1 MTAAEKSFSQIAFPL
16 CCLRVPREIKP
27 TVCVCVC
34 GPGVGVGGGRRE
46 RKGGR
51 VRRKEG
57 KKGMYFKELVHKDV
71 ETGKSRFC
79 RAGQQAGNPGKS
91 GGCSL
96 SLKALWR

>member
-1 MTAAEKSFSQIAFPL
+1 M
-16 CCLRVPREIKP
+16 
-27 TVCVCVC
+27 C

-57 KKGMYFKELVHKDV
+57 KKEMYFKELVCKDV

-96 SLKALWR
+96 SLKTSGGRIPSSWDPSLFS